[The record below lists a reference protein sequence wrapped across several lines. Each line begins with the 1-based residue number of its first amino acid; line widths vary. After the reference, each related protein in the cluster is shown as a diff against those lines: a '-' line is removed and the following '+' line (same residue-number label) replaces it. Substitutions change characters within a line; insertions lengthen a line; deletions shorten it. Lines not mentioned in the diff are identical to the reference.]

1 MNRVPQDF
9 IDAMKR
15 ISGGQPDMAAN
26 TQAAQKGTGNLCMH
40 ARTSTNTHTRP
51 HRGALSLFSST
62 LKRPLSLRRR

>member
-40 ARTSTNTHTRP
+40 ARTSTNTRP
-51 HRGALSLFSST
+51 RRGSLSLFNST
-62 LKRPLSLRRR
+62 LKLPLSLRCR